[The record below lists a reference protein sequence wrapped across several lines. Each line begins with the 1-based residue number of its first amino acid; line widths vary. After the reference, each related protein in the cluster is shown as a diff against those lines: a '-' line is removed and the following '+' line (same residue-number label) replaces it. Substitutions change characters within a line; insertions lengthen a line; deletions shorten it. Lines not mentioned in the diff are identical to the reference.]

1 MDHRNM
7 IIHNTYKM
15 LILVKVGISRRC
27 YSGIGIE
34 YFLISSRAVSLISS
48 SAFDTL
54 EAPCGDHAHLRLISL
69 ERNLLYL
76 QLEIVSSQ

>member
-1 MDHRNM
+1 M
-7 IIHNTYKM
+7 IRHNTYKM
-15 LILVKVGISRRC
+15 FILLKVGISRRC
-27 YSGIGIE
+27 YSGSGIE
-34 YFLISSRAVSLISS
+34 RFHISSPAVSLISS

-54 EAPCGDHAHLRLISL
+54 ETPCGDHTHLRLISL